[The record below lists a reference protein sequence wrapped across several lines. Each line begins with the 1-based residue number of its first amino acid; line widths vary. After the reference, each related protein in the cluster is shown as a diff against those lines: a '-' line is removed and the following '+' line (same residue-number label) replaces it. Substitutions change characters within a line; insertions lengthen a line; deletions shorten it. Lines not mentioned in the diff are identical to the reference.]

1 MLIVILPTKNLYSQ
15 NTLKIIKIIELDS
28 SIIKTE
34 FNKKLYYTISYN
46 RFMISSFKSSM
57 YDSNKGL
64 LDYYRKKVNN
74 DSLNISTIIKSS
86 TFLLFNNEELKD
98 TINIKNSLIQNQK
111 TELLIKDNTIVK
123 VKSRSFIK
131 SLIIIGIVLK
141 SFKII

>member
-15 NTLKIIKIIELDS
+15 NTLKIINIIEPDS

-46 RFMISSFKSSM
+46 RFMISSYKSSM

-64 LDYYRKKVNN
+64 LDYYKQKVNN
-74 DSLNISTIIKSS
+74 DSLNISTIVKSN
-86 TFLLFNNEELKD
+86 TLLIFDNKELKD
-98 TINIKNSLIQNQK
+98 TVNIKDKIIQNQK
-111 TELLIKDNTIVK
+111 IDILTKENTIIK
-123 VKSRSFIK
+123 VKSTSLIK
-131 SLIIIGIVLK
+131 SLIIIGILLK